1 MGLRIKYSPCGT
13 GSARPD
19 VPLVGDEGEFETPRG
34 PGVCLFFRVA
44 PVFGRVSPRR
54 DMKILGIDPGLE
66 RVGYGLV
73 QTPKIG
79 LPERLRMIHEQ
90 VGTLLDQE
98 RPDLV
103 ATERLLFAV
112 NKRTAMDVAKALG
125 VMLLVTAQRGVPW
138 IELTP
143 PEVKLGVVGNGAADK
158 RQVQFMVVKLLGL
171 AETPEP
177 DDVADALAV
186 AIASALRG
194 VLPRG

>member
-1 MGLRIKYSPCGT
+1 
-13 GSARPD
+13 
-19 VPLVGDEGEFETPRG
+19 
-34 PGVCLFFRVA
+34 
-44 PVFGRVSPRR
+44 
-54 DMKILGIDPGLE
+54 MKILGIDPGLE
-66 RVGYGLV
+66 RVGYGLIEKQGSRLTAIGYGLV